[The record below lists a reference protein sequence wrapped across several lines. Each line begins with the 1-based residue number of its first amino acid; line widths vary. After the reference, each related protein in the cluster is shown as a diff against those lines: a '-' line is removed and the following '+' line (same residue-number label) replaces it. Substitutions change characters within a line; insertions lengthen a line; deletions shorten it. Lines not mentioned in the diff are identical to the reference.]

1 MREGEGP
8 AVARARGVRTIGL
21 DVGRRRVGVAVSDPT
36 GTLATPWRTVSGAGA
51 PGVVAGRIADL
62 LAELAPDDVP
72 VARVVVGRPFHLDGR
87 AHEGEERVTAV
98 ARAVE
103 ERTGLPVAWQ
113 DERLSSVEAEQRL
126 ALRERDWRRRK
137 ARLDAAAAAVILQDH
152 LDARAGQGRR

>member
-1 MREGEGP
+1 MT
-8 AVARARGVRTIGL
+8 ARRLGL

-36 GTLATPWRTVSGAGA
+36 GTLATPWRTVSGAGSA
-51 PGVVAGRIADL
+51 GAVAQRIADL
-62 LAELAPDDVP
+62 LAELAHDDAP
-72 VARVVVGRPFHLDGR
+72 VAGVVVGRPSHLDGR
-87 AHEGEERVTAV
+87 AHEGEGWVTAV

-113 DERLSSVEAEQRL
+113 DERLSSVEAERRL

-152 LDARAGQGRR
+152 LDDRASAP